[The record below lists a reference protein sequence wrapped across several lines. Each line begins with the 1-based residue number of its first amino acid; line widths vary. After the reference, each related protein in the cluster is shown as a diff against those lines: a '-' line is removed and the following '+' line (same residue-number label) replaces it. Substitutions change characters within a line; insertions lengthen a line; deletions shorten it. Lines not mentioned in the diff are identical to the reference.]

1 MPTLQELM
9 EKDLGFSESVKTA
22 SVNNGSDDLDRIAAE
37 LGLDF
42 GKTAEEEEDSKE
54 DKKED
59 KEEKE
64 EKKEASVSL
73 GGLYNELFPEDGML
87 SKTAEEQ
94 EKVAYEQNLGAL
106 AYDAFASRWD
116 RRVEKL
122 AADVLSG
129 SATVSS
135 STAAEH
141 DGNPHGDTTPP
152 QAQKSNKPANASDKI
167 DTSPVVTDEVKAL
180 NDKRTVGD
188 YEQKHAAIKN
198 AALHKAF
205 LLSQLED

>member
-9 EKDLGFSESVKTA
+9 EKDFGISDQVKTA
-22 SVNNGSDDLDRIAAE
+22 SVNASDDLDSLAAA

-42 GKTAEEEEDSKE
+42 GKTAKEDEGSKE
-54 DKKED
+54 DEKED

-64 EKKEASVSL
+64 EKEASVSL
-73 GGLYNELFPEDGML
+73 GGLYNELFPEDDML

-94 EKVAYEQNLGAL
+94 EKIAYEQNLGAM
-106 AYDAFASRWD
+106 AYDAFAARWD

-129 SATVSS
+129 SATVSG

-167 DTSPVVTDEVKAL
+167 DTSPVITDEVKAL

-188 YEQKHAAIKN
+188 YEQKSAAIKS
-198 AALHKAF
+198 AALRKAW

>member
-9 EKDLGFSESVKTA
+9 EKDFGVGESVKTA
-22 SVNNGSDDLDRIAAE
+22 SVNETDDLDRLANA

-42 GKTAEEEEDSKE
+42 GKTAEEEGSEE

-64 EKKEASVSL
+64 EKEASVSL
-73 GGLYNELFPEDGML
+73 GGLFQELFPEDDML

-94 EKVAYEQNLGAL
+94 EKVAYEQNLGAM
-106 AYDAFASRWD
+106 AYDAFAARWD
-116 RRVEKL
+116 RRLEKL

-129 SATVSS
+129 SATVGG
-135 STAAEH
+135 STAPEH
-141 DGNPHGDTTPP
+141 DGNPHEDTTPP

-167 DTSPVVTDEVKAL
+167 DTSPVITDEVSAKNEA
-180 NDKRTVGD
+180 KTVGHF
-188 YEQKHAAIKN
+188 EQKSAAVKQ
-198 AALHKAF
+198 AALRKAW
-205 LLSQLED
+205 LLSQMED

>member
-9 EKDLGFSESVKTA
+9 EKDFGIGDQVKTA
-22 SVNNGSDDLDRIAAE
+22 SVNSSDDLDSLAAA
-37 LGLDF
+37 LGFDF
-42 GKTAEEEEDSKE
+42 GKTGEEEGSKE
-54 DKKED
+54 DEKEDEKED
-59 KEEKE
+59 KEE
-64 EKKEASVSL
+64 KEASVSL

-94 EKVAYEQNLGAL
+94 EKIAYEQNLGAR

-129 SATVSS
+129 SATVSG
-135 STAAEH
+135 STAADH

-167 DTSPVVTDEVKAL
+167 DTSPVITDEVKAL

-188 YEQKHAAIKN
+188 YEQKSAAIKS
-198 AALHKAF
+198 AALRKAW
-205 LLSQLED
+205 LLSQLDD